1 MKALLIEDEPAIAE
15 ALAEGLVAEDFVTE
29 TAGNG
34 VDGLWMGGE
43 FDYDVIILDIMLP
56 ELSGYEVCRRLR
68 SAGVNTPILM
78 LTAKSGELDQMQGLD
93 LGADDYLTKPFSF
106 PVLLARIRALLRRAP
121 ADRSPVL
128 TVGDLSLDPA
138 GHRCLKGG
146 IEVIL
151 TAREFALAEFLFRR
165 KGQIVTK
172 SQIADHVWDA
182 ELDPDSNVVEVYIGY
197 LRKKLDGPSGTP
209 LIQTIR
215 GAGYRLDDTSPSPS
229 HGTRQ

>member
-1 MKALLIEDEPAIAE
+1 MKALIIEDEPAIAE
-15 ALAEGLVAEDFVTE
+15 ALAEGLVAEGFVTE

-34 VDGLWMGGE
+34 VDGLWMGEE
-43 FDYDVIILDIMLP
+43 FDYDIIILDLMLP
-56 ELSGYEVCRRLR
+56 ELTGYEVCTRLR
-68 SAGVNTPILM
+68 AAGVNTPILI
-78 LTAKSGELDQMQGLD
+78 LTAKTSERDQMQGLD

-121 ADRSPVL
+121 TDRSPVL
-128 TVGDLSLDPA
+128 TAGDLILDPA
-138 GHRCLKGG
+138 GHRCLKEG

-151 TAREFALAEFLFRR
+151 TAREFALAEFLLRR

-172 SQIADHVWDA
+172 TQIADHVWDA

-197 LRKKLDGPSGTP
+197 LRKKLDDSSGTA

-215 GAGYRLDDTSPSPS
+215 GAGYRLNDTLPSLT
-229 HGTRQ
+229 GRTRR

>member
-1 MKALLIEDEPAIAE
+1 MKALVIEDEPAIAE
-15 ALAEGLVAEDFVTE
+15 ALAEGLVAEGFVTE

-34 VDGLWMGGE
+34 VDGLWMGEE
-43 FDYDVIILDIMLP
+43 FDYDVIILDLMLP
-56 ELSGYEVCRRLR
+56 ELSGYEVCTRLR

-78 LTAKSGELDQMQGLD
+78 LTAKTGERDQMQGLD

-128 TVGDLSLDPA
+128 TAGDFSLDPA

-146 IEVIL
+146 IEITL
-151 TAREFALAEFLFRR
+151 TAREFALAEFLLRR
-165 KGQIVTK
+165 KGQVVTK
-172 SQIADHVWDA
+172 AQIAGRVWDA

-197 LRKKLDGPSGTP
+197 LRKKLDGPSGP
-209 LIQTIR
+209 ALIQTIR
-215 GAGYRLDDTSPSPS
+215 GAGYRLNDPPPSLN
-229 HGTRQ
+229 GGKRQ